1 MIGMYKNAKFLLEA
15 TPWIAPSRPWFG
27 QKWPARD
34 WTSSSRTRRVRRRC
48 KGTKEGRLN
57 YFTGVSIAC
66 PSLPHPIYPLLYWLP
81 RIIPALEKR
90 LNFVAGFRIC
100 WLPSPLWLLAGR
112 IVHDHSRRQRTF
124 FNYNSRK
131 SRSLLECP
139 GSLEAAPLWGII
151 LGWENWCQLLLPTF
165 YNWYKFGWLWT
176 NRLYGIEAF
185 WFLLIGVLNNNLIWR
200 SRSVCISSPPCVYL
214 VSPVSPVP
222 GSCRRNFSH
231 RCPPSVT
238 VGAGGLVNGIFDFFV
253 RFFKLILIKFPS
265 LLWPKKLL
273 SVWRIIPWSWSS
285 NECWGFGQHLLL
297 SLNIQDPSNQ
307 ALIGLGFT
315 SPKYM
320 GSE

>member
-57 YFTGVSIAC
+57 YFTGVSIGC
-66 PSLPHPIYPLLYWLP
+66 PSLPHPVYSLLYWSP

-100 WLPSPLWLLAGR
+100 WLPLWLLAGR

-151 LGWENWCQLLLPTF
+151 QGWENWRQLLLPTF

-200 SRSVCISSPPCVYL
+200 SRNVCLPSSVRVSCVSCVPRPRKLSPQFFPSL
-214 VSPVSPVP
+214 PTVSHS
-222 GSCRRNFSH
+222 GCWG
-231 RCPPSVT
+231 
-238 VGAGGLVNGIFDFFV
+238 VGQQYIWFFV
-253 RFFKLILIKFPS
+253 RF
-265 LLWPKKLL
+265 
-273 SVWRIIPWSWSS
+273 
-285 NECWGFGQHLLL
+285 
-297 SLNIQDPSNQ
+297 
-307 ALIGLGFT
+307 
-315 SPKYM
+315 
-320 GSE
+320 

>member
-15 TPWIAPSRPWFG
+15 TPWIALVVPGLDKNDQHVTGHRHPGLGGSG
-27 QKWPARD
+27 GVA
-34 WTSSSRTRRVRRRC
+34 
-48 KGTKEGRLN
+48 KGLN
-57 YFTGVSIAC
+57 YFTGVSIGC

-90 LNFVAGFRIC
+90 LNFVTGFRIC

-151 LGWENWCQLLLPTF
+151 QGWENWCQLLLPTF

-200 SRSVCISSPPCVYL
+200 SRNVCISSSVRVSCVSCVPRPRKL
-214 VSPVSPVP
+214 SPQ
-222 GSCRRNFSH
+222 F
-231 RCPPSVT
+231 
-238 VGAGGLVNGIFDFFV
+238 
-253 RFFKLILIKFPS
+253 FPS
-265 LLWPKKLL
+265 LPTVSHSGCWGVGQQYIWFFVWFSSRSLLYFPPCFGQNWLL
-273 SVWRIIPWSWSS
+273 SVWRTLPWFWS
-285 NECWGFGQHLLL
+285 
-297 SLNIQDPSNQ
+297 
-307 ALIGLGFT
+307 LILILKWILGVWSAFVAVAQY
-315 SPKYM
+315 SGP
-320 GSE
+320 